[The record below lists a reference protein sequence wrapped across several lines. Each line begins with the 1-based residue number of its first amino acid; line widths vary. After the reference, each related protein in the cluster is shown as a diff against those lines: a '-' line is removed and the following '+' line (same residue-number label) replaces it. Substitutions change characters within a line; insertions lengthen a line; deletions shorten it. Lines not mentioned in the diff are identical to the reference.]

1 MLYLLV
7 TISVFLTSLLS
18 GVVGMAGGI
27 ILLAI
32 LVSLMNVPNAMFMHG
47 LVQAFAN
54 GSRFLM
60 IRQHVVWSTVPAYF
74 LGTSTALLPFVLLT
88 IVPNKGMLLL
98 LIGTITLL
106 GVNIPK
112 SWGLDIKKPWVSFLC
127 GATVG
132 FTQLLAGTS
141 GPILDLFF
149 QKSQLNRFEI
159 VATKAFTQTIGHV
172 CKMAYYL
179 YITVQLTWLSTSQ
192 EILGLTAVAVVVSTL
207 GTWCGVQI
215 LRRIREQTFQ
225 NLLPWII
232 RLVSIYCVLQG
243 SWELF
248 GPTI

>member
-1 MLYLLV
+1 MYLLV

-32 LVSLMNVPNAMFMHG
+32 LVSLMSVPNAMFLHG

-54 GSRFLM
+54 GSRFLL
-60 IRQHVVWSTVPAYF
+60 IRQHVVWSTLPVYF
-74 LGTSTALLPFVLLT
+74 LGTATALVPFVLLT
-88 IVPNKGMLLL
+88 IVPHKGLLLL
-98 LIGTITLL
+98 LIGIVTLI

-112 SWGLDIKKPWVSFLC
+112 NWGLDIKKPWVSFLC

-172 CKMAYYL
+172 CKMGYYL
-179 YITVQLTWLSTSQ
+179 YITVQLNWLSSGQ
-192 EILGLTAVAVVVSTL
+192 EILGLTLVAVVVSML

-215 LRRIREQTFQ
+215 LHRIPEQTFQ
-225 NLLPWII
+225 NLVPWII
-232 RLVSIYCVLQG
+232 RLVSIFCVLQG
-243 SWELF
+243 VWELVTQSF
-248 GPTI
+248 